1 MADSFNEEVVEDAQ
15 ATAGADDVEMI
26 EGATTAA
33 GTENPN
39 NNKNDSEL
47 PFAEGV
53 PEDPVPE
60 RVTFVQYLSSPV
72 VTLLIGSGEKET
84 ILTAHQGLLVQ
95 SPYFADACAEFA
107 DDGSVCTVS
116 GFVAGVGR
124 GGCPRAWLRRGELCC

>member
-15 ATAGADDVEMI
+15 ATGGADDVEMV
-26 EGATTAA
+26 EGTAGA
-33 GTENPN
+33 ATENPN
-39 NNKNDSEL
+39 SKNDSEL

-60 RVTFVQYLSSPV
+60 RVTFLQYLSSPV

-107 DDGSVCTVS
+107 DDGSVCAVS
-116 GFVAGVGR
+116 GFVAGAGGAGR
-124 GGCPRAWLRRGELCC
+124 AGCP